1 MLYLALFVLAAS
13 AVSTTSKPS
22 GGNGAATSKIFHA
35 ASDEGWC
42 SQWTFENDCTEAQI
56 LAPSSSVPEVDEG
69 TVIVIGECPDN
80 FERACDML
88 YKDSKGEKFGSPLTA
103 SADKTS
109 GCGKAEYVLLTDDCD
124 TCSEIAGLHA
134 FVEALG
140 GAEELEEPTCSY
152 RDAESFFKDFIR
164 RLKDGEL
171 LYIGI
176 AAAVVLVPLMC
187 CICCC
192 CCLLSSSPS
201 QKVTYLSRV

>member
-22 GGNGAATSKIFHA
+22 GGNGSATSKVFHT
-35 ASDEGWC
+35 ASDDGYGWC
-42 SQWTFENDCTEAQI
+42 KQWTFENDCTEAQF
-56 LAPSSSVPEVDEG
+56 LASSSSLPEADEDG
-69 TVIVIGECPDN
+69 LIVTGECPDK
-80 FERACDML
+80 FEMACEML
-88 YKDSKGEKFGSPLTA
+88 YKDKNGEKFGSPLTT
-103 SADKTS
+103 SAGKTN
-109 GCGKAEYVLLTDDCD
+109 GCGEAEYILLTDDCD
-124 TCSEIAGLHA
+124 TCGAVA
-134 FVEALG
+134 FWHALG
-140 GAEELEEPTCSY
+140 EATGSYEELEEPTCSY
-152 RDAESFFKDFIR
+152 RESFFKEFIN
-164 RLKDGEL
+164 RLKEGEL